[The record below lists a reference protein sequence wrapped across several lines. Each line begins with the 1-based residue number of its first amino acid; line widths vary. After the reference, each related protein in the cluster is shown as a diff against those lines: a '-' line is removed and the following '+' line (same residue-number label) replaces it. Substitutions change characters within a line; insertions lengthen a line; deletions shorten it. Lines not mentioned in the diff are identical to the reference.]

1 MLPDC
6 PGACIGAIQS
16 IRAAPPIPMTISS
29 HEERMGEPNLID
41 VTSDREI
48 SRVIHYLDP
57 DFHAP
62 KASSCQHP
70 DREALIMLIL
80 LLGGVIACFVAL
92 YIRMAE

>member
-1 MLPDC
+1 MYWSNPVN
-6 PGACIGAIQS
+6 PRGATDTDDHQQPRGTYG
-16 IRAAPPIPMTISS
+16 R
-29 HEERMGEPNLID
+29 PNLID